1 MKYAPPFHRTN
12 GFLPVLLSLAV
23 LAVIPLVFTDTYIRH
38 TLILVFI
45 YAILAS
51 NWDISLGLGG
61 VVNFAHMAF
70 FAIGLYSYGIAA
82 KVIGIDPW
90 IALVL
95 APVLSIVFAALLA
108 IPILRLEG
116 IYVILVT
123 IAAAQLLLQIV
134 VSQSDYTGGTSGMVL
149 LPRLTLG
156 DYRLSSDGRIGY
168 FYLALLLLAAST
180 VFLYKL
186 ERSAL
191 GRAIKAL
198 RDNKY
203 YAIARG
209 VSEGR
214 IRLLTLC
221 ASALFPGLAGGFYGA
236 YLRVASPDVFGLG
249 FLTITLSILLLGGI
263 STIWGSL
270 IAAFVIT
277 ILAQLLGDYG
287 SWRAII
293 IALLIIAVVVI
304 YPGGLF
310 AALQE
315 AWGAT
320 NRLKT
325 NLIAAYRRRAGQSA
339 RAAAMGVADR
349 LVETRHGRVSVC
361 DTENGEKTLLFIHGN
376 SSAKEVFRH
385 QFGAF
390 RQDYRVVAFDLPGH
404 GVSPNADPED
414 DYNVEAYAE
423 IVADL
428 VAQLE
433 LGEPVI
439 FGWSLGGYVGLEYSA
454 SGGPV
459 AALAI
464 CGTSPVNK
472 YPDDMPRGYIATPH
486 MELAGKRFH
495 SPSEKN
501 AYATHTIGMEKGLEP
516 LLWQA
521 VWRTDGQAREQAF
534 AKLKTIDWPRQTRL
548 MRDGTVPFAMING
561 PRDPFINHDYCR
573 SLPYGNIWCG
583 APQDVGTA
591 GHAPF
596 LEDPQTFNAMFRD
609 FLRQVEAARP
619 ADVPRETSG
628 AERTA

>member
-1 MKYAPPFHRTN
+1 VKYAPPFYRTN
-12 GFLPVLLSLAV
+12 GFLPVLLALAI
-23 LAVIPLVFTDTYIRH
+23 LAIIPLLFTETYARH

-70 FAIGLYSYGIAA
+70 FAIGLYSYGIIA
-82 KVIGIDPW
+82 KIFGIDPW

-95 APVLSIVFAALLA
+95 APVLAIVFAALLA
-108 IPILRLEG
+108 VPVLRLEG

-180 VFLYKL
+180 AFLYKL

-221 ASALFPGLAGGFYGA
+221 ASALFPGLAGGLYGA

-277 ILAQLLGDYG
+277 ILAQVLGDYG
-287 SWRAII
+287 SWRSII
-293 IALLIIAVVVI
+293 IAVLIIAVVVI

-310 AALQE
+310 AAMQE
-315 AWGAT
+315 LWGAA

-325 NLIAAYRRRAGQSA
+325 NAIAAYRRRAGATA
-339 RAAAMGVADR
+339 RAAAMGVGDR
-349 LVETRHGRVSVC
+349 LVRTRHGDVSVC
-361 DTENGEKTLLFIHGN
+361 DTLQGEKTLLFIHGN
-376 SSAKEVFRH
+376 SSCKEVFRH
-385 QFGAF
+385 QFSAF
-390 RQDYRVVAFDLPGH
+390 RSDYRIVAFDLPGH
-404 GVSPNADPED
+404 GVSPNGDPEE
-414 DYNVEAYAE
+414 DYNVGAYAE
-423 IVADL
+423 IVREL
-428 VAQLE
+428 VDRLK
-433 LGEPVI
+433 LGEPVV
-439 FGWSLGGYVGLEYSA
+439 FGWSLGGYVALEYA
-454 SGGPV
+454 AGGNPV
-459 AALAI
+459 AALGI
-464 CGTSPVNK
+464 CGTSPINK
-472 YPDDMPRGYIATPH
+472 YPDDLPRGYIATPH

-495 SPSEKN
+495 SPHEKTD
-501 AYATHTIGMEKGLEP
+501 YATHTIGMKKGLEP

-534 AKLKTIDWPRQTRL
+534 SKLKTIDWPRQFRL
-548 MRDGTVPFAMING
+548 MRDGRIPFAMING
-561 PRDPFINHDYCR
+561 PQDPFINHAYCR
-573 SLPYGNIWCG
+573 SLSYGNIWRG
-583 APQDVGTA
+583 APQDIGDA

-596 LEDPQTFNAMFRD
+596 LEDPHRFNAMLREY
-609 FLRQVEAARP
+609 LRQIGFVG
-619 ADVPRETSG
+619 S
-628 AERTA
+628 